1 LRERRSQQGA
11 SLTKG
16 TKSPRRTYETKTRS
30 STGGA
35 LGAPHG
41 WCRACSRRR
50 CVANGRSFTT
60 VEGWLTGDIAEW
72 LGICAIV
79 GLGAL
84 IWFAHDYGH
93 IFGYVFK
100 GILAIAVVVFAI
112 TEYTTA
118 FGGGATISGTSILAY
133 AALLPTVIASIT
145 AYALIGTAI
154 NRYRRATSRA

>member
-1 LRERRSQQGA
+1 MRVRRVVQLAAALVPLMAGVAHAGGGGA
-11 SLTKG
+11 S
-16 TKSPRRTYETKTRS
+16 PM
-30 STGGA
+30 A
-35 LGAPHG
+35 A
-41 WCRACSRRR
+41 
-50 CVANGRSFTT
+50 VFTT

-100 GILAIAVVVFAI
+100 GILAVAVVVFAI

-118 FGGGATISGTSILAY
+118 FGGGATIAGTSLLAFASSLTTIMVSI
-133 AALLPTVIASIT
+133 AAYSLSAIVIGKYHKSR
-145 AYALIGTAI
+145 
-154 NRYRRATSRA
+154 NRA

>member
-1 LRERRSQQGA
+1 MKVKNVLQLVAPLVPFMAGVAHAAGGGA
-11 SLTKG
+11 SPMAG
-16 TKSPRRTYETKTRS
+16 
-30 STGGA
+30 
-35 LGAPHG
+35 
-41 WCRACSRRR
+41 
-50 CVANGRSFTT
+50 VFTT

-118 FGGGATISGTSILAY
+118 FGGGATIGGTSILAY
-133 AALLPTVIASIT
+133 AALLPTVIATIT

-154 NRYRRATSRA
+154 NRYRRATSRV